1 MASLSP
7 LMEEI
12 LAQGRSVEITVTGN
26 SMRPLF
32 HHKVSRVRLA
42 PAGELKR
49 GDVPLYRRDNG
60 AFVLHRIVSQ
70 EGETFTC
77 CGDNQWHLEPNLRPD
92 QVLAVMTGFSR
103 RGEKWTSCQTPLYRL
118 YWRSWVQIRPL
129 RRLVFGGFRR
139 IRRTLSRRKIK

>member
-12 LAQGRSVEITVTGN
+12 LSQGNSVEITVTGN

-32 HHKVSRVRLA
+32 RHKVSRVRLA
-42 PAGELKR
+42 PPGELKR

-60 AFVLHRIVSQ
+60 RFVLHRIVSLQ
-70 EGETFTC
+70 GETFTC

-92 QVLAVMTGFSR
+92 QVLAVMTDFSR
-103 RGEKWTSCQTPLYRL
+103 KGERWTSCQSSLYGL
-118 YWRSWVQIRPL
+118 YWRVWVWVRPL
-129 RRLVFGGFRR
+129 RRLVFGGLRR
-139 IRRTLSRRKIK
+139 VRRALIKCIR

>member
-12 LAQGRSVEITVTGN
+12 LAQGNSVEITVTGN
-26 SMRPLF
+26 SMRPLLL
-32 HHKVSRVRLA
+32 HKVSRVRLA
-42 PAGELKR
+42 PVGELNR

-60 AFVLHRIVSQ
+60 VFVLHRIVSLD
-70 EGETFTC
+70 GETLTC

-92 QVLAVMTGFSR
+92 QVLAVMTDFSR
-103 RGEKWTSCQTPLYRL
+103 RGDGWTSCQSSLYGL
-118 YWRSWVQIRPL
+118 YWRFWVGVRPV

-139 IRRTLSRRKIK
+139 VRRVLRRCLK

>member
-12 LAQGRSVEITVTGN
+12 LAQGNSVEITVTGI

-32 HHKVSRVRLA
+32 EHKVSRVRLA
-42 PAGELKR
+42 PMKELKR

-60 AFVLHRIVSQ
+60 AFVLHRVISL

-77 CGDNQWHLEPNLRPD
+77 CGDNQWHPEPNLRPD
-92 QVLAVMTGFSR
+92 QVLAVMTDFSR
-103 RGEKWTSCQTPLYRL
+103 RGEGWTSCQSPLYGL
-118 YWRSWVQIRPL
+118 YWRFWVRVRPL
-129 RRLVFGGFRR
+129 RRLVFGGLRR
-139 IRRTLSRRKIK
+139 VRRAFKRK

>member
-12 LAQGRSVEITVTGN
+12 LAQGNSVEITVTGI

-32 HHKVSRVRLA
+32 EHKVSRVRLA

-60 AFVLHRIVSQ
+60 AFVLHRIVSL
-70 EGETFTC
+70 EGDTFTC
-77 CGDNQWHLEPNLRPD
+77 CGDNQWHLEPGLRPD
-92 QVLAVMTGFSR
+92 QVLAVMTDFSR
-103 RGEKWTSCQTPLYRL
+103 KGEKWTSCNHPLYRL
-118 YWRSWVQIRPL
+118 YWRFWVAVRPA
-129 RRLVFGGFRR
+129 RRLVFGGLRR
-139 IRRTLSRRKIK
+139 ARRALDRIK